1 MKKLISILVIVAM
14 LLASVLAMIPAS
26 AAKVSDTALA
36 TYNVN
41 WKKLYDGG
49 KMISQWWNDLTQN
62 DYSKHFDVTV
72 TTDGK
77 QISSE
82 AKLDSTDPSD
92 VDPEE
97 DIGDVRSYYSTDMFA
112 ITETTY
118 YEYVFEA
125 KNNDKN
131 HGGYAGVI
139 FAYKTTGDYKMP
151 YFMYGAFQNDSD
163 KGAKA
168 DLRLK
173 FGHSD
178 NNREGISNFVNTQV
192 YPEVKPLDDDGN
204 GNHFGRYKV
213 VFDGFTV
220 RFYYYAANDQF
231 VEMFETDNCTLPED
245 AKVCFG
251 VYSRDGTRN
260 VVLRN
265 CVLTAHNYETAAIM
279 NGTLEDKGLLAATI
293 DEALAMIASD
303 KYVATTE
310 DALNTAVEAAKLVLN
325 NAEADANAIAE
336 ATAAFADVD
345 LIEKAT
351 ADDKAALQASLTTAN
366 ALTEQPAT
374 ATPDEWTAF
383 GNAKTAAQTVY
394 DNAEASK
401 ADVENAK
408 AVLDAAYAL
417 ATSAADTTALA
428 AAIDA
433 AKEKVEAGYTKA
445 SWDAFAT
452 KLAAAEG
459 LDANADQDAVDDAED
474 ELVSAMNA
482 LVPAAA
488 NLGALKTA
496 YDAAALI
503 TEKPA
508 TATDPAWTAFTAAR
522 DAANALLTARSD
534 DEDAVA
540 SATAALNGAKNLL
553 AGKINV
559 MGDSDADTQFAGTGN
574 VFYYDYYKY
583 ITTKGYTVGQAFSM
597 SGSDKGDANF
607 MLRLGNNGG
616 GGTASVCDGTK
627 DDGPFSHQL
636 GDIAINDVNYK
647 HAFGYSFKERVTVDS
662 VKFYLPTGTEI
673 TSIDVYGAVR
683 SENGGTTVYGKDADK
698 VFLGRFAVGAAEAG
712 AANIVA
718 GGDLSEAYSV
728 DYIFFAVSGP
738 TSAYKFYEIELFG
751 ILNGADYSALKD
763 AIADANEKVQADY
776 TPDTWTAFAAAL
788 TAANA
793 ANKNALSTQVEINFI
808 VNTLNDAM
816 ASLAANPVDKTA
828 LAASIGA
835 AEALKQADY
844 VSTSWTTLAAPL
856 AAAKAANE
864 STEATQSDVNA
875 AKAALDAAVAALVKR
890 GDKTEL
896 KALIEEYKALKET
909 DWNGNTTAWGMFLKG
924 IEAAEALCEN
934 ADASEADV
942 AGMITDLKDRKA
954 ALQASENN
962 GGAEGDEPTADPE
975 TPGTDAPAGDETDAP
990 ATDAPE
996 TEAPKADETE
1006 AKKGGCGS
1014 SIALSAL
1021 AVIGVVGTALVIK
1034 KKED

>member
-49 KMISQWWNDLTQN
+49 KMKSQWYHDVSQN
-62 DYSKHFDVTV
+62 DYTDWFNVTA
-72 TTDGK
+72 TET
-77 QISSE
+77 QISSA
-82 AKLDSTDPSD
+82 AKDGGET
-92 VDPEE
+92 
-97 DIGDVRSYYSTDMFA
+97 RSYYSTDMFA

-125 KNNDKN
+125 KNNDAN
-131 HGGYAGVI
+131 HTGYAGVV
-139 FAYKTTGDYKMP
+139 FAYGTVNDWTMP
-151 YFMYGAFQNDSD
+151 CFMYGAFQNDSD
-163 KGAKA
+163 GGDCA
-168 DLRLK
+168 DFRLRI
-173 FGHSD
+173 GHHD
-178 NNREGISNFVNTQV
+178 PNRDGITNLVNTQV
-192 YPEVKPLDDDGN
+192 YPEVKPLDDDGD

-213 VFDGFTV
+213 VFDGFRV
-220 RFYYYAANDQF
+220 RFYYYDVNDQF

-496 YDAAALI
+496 YDAANAI

-508 TATDPAWTAFTAAR
+508 TATDAAWTAFTAAR

-559 MGDSDADTQFAGTGN
+559 MGNSNANNQFAGTGN
-574 VFYYDYYKY
+574 VFYYDYHKY
-583 ITTKGYTVGQAFSM
+583 VADKWDGVSAFPNVS
-597 SGSDKGDANF
+597 STGNAGNATY
-607 MLRLGNNGG
+607 MLRLGNIGG
-616 GGTASVCDGTK
+616 SGTASVCDGTK
-627 DDGPFSHQL
+627 DSGSFSHNV
-636 GDIAINDVNYK
+636 GDYSINGTNYK
-647 HAFGYSFKERVTVDS
+647 HAFGYSFKERVTVDN
-662 VKFYLPTGTEI
+662 VKFYLPTTTEI
-673 TSIDVYGAVR
+673 TSIDVYGAVL
-683 SENGGTTVYGKDADK
+683 SENGGTVVYGKDADK

-728 DYIFFAVSGP
+728 DYIFFALSGP

-763 AIADANEKVQADY
+763 AIADANEKVEADY
-776 TPDTWTAFAAAL
+776 TTNTWTAFAEAL

-793 ANKNALSTQVEINFI
+793 VNKNALSTQAEI
-808 VNTLNDAM
+808 DA
-816 ASLAANPVDKTA
+816 AADALTDAIDALAANPVDKTA
-828 LAASIGA
+828 LAASITA

-864 STEATQSDVNA
+864 STEVTQSDVNA

-975 TPGTDAPAGDETDAP
+975 TPGTDAPTGDETDAP

>member
-41 WKKLYDGG
+41 WKNLYDGG
-49 KMISQWWNDLTQN
+49 KMKSQWYHDVSQN
-62 DYSKHFDVTV
+62 DYTDWFNVTA
-72 TTDGK
+72 TET
-77 QISSE
+77 QISSA
-82 AKLDSTDPSD
+82 AKNGGET
-92 VDPEE
+92 
-97 DIGDVRSYYSTDMFA
+97 RSYYSTDMFA

-125 KNNDKN
+125 KNNDAN
-131 HGGYAGVI
+131 HTGYAGVV
-139 FAYKTTGDYKMP
+139 FAYGTVNDWTMP

-163 KGAKA
+163 EGECA
-168 DLRLK
+168 DFRLRI
-173 FGHSD
+173 GHHD
-178 NNREGISNFVNTQV
+178 PNRDGITNFVNTQV
-192 YPEVKPLDDDGN
+192 YPEVKPLDDDGD

-213 VFDGFTV
+213 VFDGFDV
-220 RFYYYAANDQF
+220 SFYYYAANDQF
-231 VEMFETDNCTLPED
+231 VEMFENDNCTLPED
-245 AKVCFG
+245 AKVCVG

-279 NGTLEDKGLLAATI
+279 NGTLATKGNLAAAI
-293 DEALAMIASD
+293 DVALANIASD

-310 DALNTAVEAAKLVLN
+310 NALNNAVEAAKVVLN
-325 NAEADANAIAE
+325 NAEADATAIDE
-336 ATAAFADVD
+336 AIGAIETVT
-345 LIEKAT
+345 LTEKAT
-351 ADDKAALQASLTTAN
+351 ADDKAALQTSLTAAN
-366 ALTEQPAT
+366 ALTEKPAT
-374 ATPDEWTAF
+374 ATDDEWDDFVA
-383 GNAKTAAQTVY
+383 ARTAAQNVH

-401 ADVENAK
+401 ADVAAAK
-408 AVLDAAYAL
+408 AALDDAYAL

-428 AAIDA
+428 TAIA
-433 AKEKVEAGYTKA
+433 TAQTKVEADYTKA
-445 SWDAFAT
+445 SWDAFAA

-459 LDANADQDAVDDAED
+459 LDANADQAAVDTATTDLEDAMD
-474 ELVSAMNA
+474 A
-482 LVPAAA
+482 LVPVAA

-496 YDAAALI
+496 CDAANAI

-508 TATDPAWTAFTAAR
+508 TATDAAWTAFTAAR

-534 DEDAVA
+534 DADAVA

-559 MGDSDADTQFAGTGN
+559 MGDSNANTQFAGNGN
-574 VFYYDYYKY
+574 VFYYDYHKY
-583 ITTKGYTVGQAFSM
+583 VADKWDGVSAFPNVS
-597 SGSDKGDANF
+597 STGNAGNGTY
-607 MLRLGNNGG
+607 MLRLGSINGS
-616 GGTASVCDGTK
+616 GTASVCDGTK
-627 DDGPFSHQL
+627 DSGSFTHNV
-636 GDIAINDVNYK
+636 GDPYSINGNTYK

-662 VKFYLPTGTEI
+662 VKFYLPTTTEI
-673 TSIDVYGAVR
+673 TSIDVYGAVL
-683 SENGGTTVYGKDADK
+683 SENNGAVVYGKDADK
-698 VFLGRFAVGAAEAG
+698 VFLGRFTVGAAEAG
-712 AANIVA
+712 ATYILVEGA
-718 GGDLSEAYSV
+718 LSEAYSV

-738 TSAYKFYEIELFG
+738 SESYKFYEIELFG

-776 TPDTWTAFAAAL
+776 TPDTWTAFAEAL

-793 ANKNALSTQVEINFI
+793 ANKNALSTQAEIDAAADAL
-808 VNTLNDAM
+808 TDAM
-816 ASLAANPVDKTA
+816 AALAINPVDKTA
-828 LAASIGA
+828 LAASITA

-954 ALQASENN
+954 ALKAPENN

-975 TPGTDAPAGDETDAP
+975 TPETDAPADDAETEAPATDAP

-996 TEAPKADETE
+996 KDTE

>member
-36 TYNVN
+36 TYSVN
-41 WKKLYDGG
+41 WKNLYDGG
-49 KMISQWWNDLTQN
+49 KMKSQWYNDLDQN
-62 DYSKHFDVTV
+62 DYTSKFTV
-72 TTDGK
+72 TATET
-77 QISSE
+77 QIASE
-82 AKLDSTDPSD
+82 K
-92 VDPEE
+92 
-97 DIGDVRSYYSTDMFA
+97 IGNGDTRSYYSTDMFA

-131 HGGYAGVI
+131 HTGYAGVI
-139 FAYKTTGDYKMP
+139 FAYKTTGDYQMP

-163 KGAKA
+163 DRNDDGAHETTA
-168 DLRLK
+168 DFRLK
-173 FGHSD
+173 FGHHDD
-178 NNREGISNFVNTQV
+178 NRDGISNFVNTQV
-192 YPEVKPLDDDGN
+192 YPAVKPLDDDGN

-220 RFYYYAANDQF
+220 RFYYYDTNDQF
-231 VEMFETDNCTLPED
+231 VEMFEDDTCTLPSD
-245 AKVCFG
+245 AKVCVG
-251 VYSRDGTRN
+251 VYSRDGNRN
-260 VVLRN
+260 VVLKN

-279 NGTLEDKGLLAATI
+279 NGTLATKGNLAKAI
-293 DEALAMIASD
+293 DAALAKVASD
-303 KYVATTE
+303 VYVADTE
-310 DALNTAVEAAKLVLN
+310 TALTAAVNDAKTVLSNT
-325 NAEADANAIAE
+325 EADATAIGDAIA
-336 ATAAFADVD
+336 A
-345 LIEKAT
+345 IENVTLTLKAT
-351 ADDKAALQASLTTAN
+351 TDDKAALQASLTLAN
-366 ALTEQPAT
+366 ALTEKPAT
-374 ATPDEWTAF
+374 ATTDEWDDFVA
-383 GNAKTAAQTVY
+383 ARSAAQSAY

-401 ADVENAK
+401 TAVAEAK
-408 AVLDAAYAL
+408 AALDDAYAL

-428 AAIDA
+428 AAIATADT
-433 AKEKVEAGYTKA
+433 KVEADYTKA
-445 SWDAFAT
+445 TWDAFAA
-452 KLAAAEG
+452 KLAAAKG
-459 LDANADQDAVDDAED
+459 LDANADQTAVDTAKD
-474 ELVSAMNA
+474 ELEDAMTA
-482 LVPAAA
+482 LVEAAE

-508 TATDPAWTAFTAAR
+508 TATDPAWTTFTAAR
-522 DAANALLTARSD
+522 DAANDLLNARSD

-540 SATAALNGAKNLL
+540 SATAALNGAMNLL

-559 MGDSDADTQFAGTGN
+559 MGNSNADKQFAGNGN

-583 ITTKGYTVGQAFSM
+583 ITTKGYTVGQAFAM
-597 SGSDKGDANF
+597 SGDDKGDSNF
-607 MLRLGNNGG
+607 MLRLGNNSG

-627 DDGPFSHQL
+627 DSGNFNHYL
-636 GDIAINDVNYK
+636 GDFAINGTNYK

-662 VKFYLPTGTEI
+662 VAFYLPTTTEI

-712 AANIVA
+712 AANIVVEGA
-718 GGDLSEAYSV
+718 LSEAYSV

-738 TSAYKFYEIELFG
+738 TEPYKFYEIELFG
-751 ILNGADYSALKD
+751 ILNGADYSALKA
-763 AIADANEKVQADY
+763 AIATANEKVEADY
-776 TPDTWTAFAAAL
+776 TAQTWADFAAAL
-788 TAANA
+788 TAANNV
-793 ANKNALSTQVEINFI
+793 NKTALSTQAE
-808 VNTLNDAM
+808 VNAAAAALTDAID
-816 ASLAANPVDKTA
+816 ALEAKPLDKTA
-828 LAASIGA
+828 LAASISA

-844 VSTSWTTLAAPL
+844 VSTSWATLAAPL

-864 STEATQSDVNA
+864 STEVTQSDVNE
-875 AKAALDAAVAALVKR
+875 AKATLDAAVAALVKR

-924 IEAAEALCEN
+924 IEAAEALCDD
-934 ADASEADV
+934 ADASEADI

-954 ALQASENN
+954 ALKAPTADE
-962 GGAEGDEPTADPE
+962 GAEGDAPS
-975 TPGTDAPAGDETDAP
+975 TDAPADDA
-990 ATDAPE
+990 E
-996 TEAPKADETE
+996 TEAPADDAETEAPADDAETEAPADEETE

-1034 KKED
+1034 KKEN

>member
-41 WKKLYDGG
+41 WTNLAS
-49 KMISQWWNDLTQN
+49 KMESQWYSDIRN
-62 DYSKHFDVTV
+62 DYSNHFDVTI
-72 TTDGK
+72 TDGT

-82 AKLDSTDPSD
+82 AKLDPTDTSD
-92 VDPEE
+92 E
-97 DIGDVRSYYSTDMFA
+97 DKGDTRAYYSTDMFD

-125 KNNDKN
+125 KNNDEN
-131 HGGYAGVI
+131 HTGYAGVI
-139 FAYKTTGDYKMP
+139 FAFNYKPDTADYMP

-163 KGAKA
+163 DGYFA
-168 DLRLK
+168 DFRLQ
-173 FGHSD
+173 FGHHDGEDKWINS
-178 NNREGISNFVNTQV
+178 RE
-192 YPEVKPLDDDGN
+192 YPTVKPLDDDGN

-213 VFDGFTV
+213 VFDGFDV
-220 RFYYYAANDQF
+220 SFYYYDANDQF
-231 VEMFETDNCTLPED
+231 VEMFENDNCTLPED
-245 AKVCFG
+245 AKVCVG

-279 NGTLEDKGLLAATI
+279 NGTLATKGNLAAAI
-293 DEALAMIASD
+293 DVALANIASD

-310 DALNTAVEAAKLVLN
+310 NALNNAVEAAKVVLN
-325 NAEADANAIAE
+325 NAEADATAIDE
-336 ATAAFADVD
+336 AIGAIETVT
-345 LIEKAT
+345 LTEKAT
-351 ADDKAALQASLTTAN
+351 ADDKAALQTSLTAAN
-366 ALTEQPAT
+366 ALTEKPAT
-374 ATPDEWTAF
+374 ATDDEWDDFVA
-383 GNAKTAAQTVY
+383 ARTAAQNVH

-401 ADVENAK
+401 ADVAAAK
-408 AVLDAAYAL
+408 AALDDAYAL

-428 AAIDA
+428 TAIA
-433 AKEKVEAGYTKA
+433 TAQTKVEADYTKA
-445 SWDAFAT
+445 SWDAFAA

-459 LDANADQDAVDDAED
+459 LDANADQAAVDTAKTDLED
-474 ELVSAMNA
+474 AMNA

-496 YDAAALI
+496 CDAANAI

-508 TATDPAWTAFTAAR
+508 TATDAAWTAFTAAR

-534 DEDAVA
+534 DADAVA

-559 MGDSDADTQFAGTGN
+559 MGDSNANTQFAGNGN
-574 VFYYDYYKY
+574 VFYYDYHKY
-583 ITTKGYTVGQAFSM
+583 VADKWDGVSAFPNVS
-597 SGSDKGDANF
+597 STGNAGNGTY
-607 MLRLGNNGG
+607 MLRLGSINGS
-616 GGTASVCDGTK
+616 GTASVCDGTK
-627 DDGPFSHQL
+627 DSGSFTHNV
-636 GDIAINDVNYK
+636 GDPYSINGNTYK

-662 VKFYLPTGTEI
+662 VKFYLPTTTEI
-673 TSIDVYGAVR
+673 TSIDVYGAVL
-683 SENGGTTVYGKDADK
+683 SENNGAVVYGKDADK
-698 VFLGRFAVGAAEAG
+698 VFLGRFTVGAAEAG
-712 AANIVA
+712 ATYILVEGA
-718 GGDLSEAYSV
+718 LSEAYSV

-738 TSAYKFYEIELFG
+738 SESYKFYEIELFG

-776 TPDTWTAFAAAL
+776 TPDTWTAFAEAL

-793 ANKNALSTQVEINFI
+793 VNKNALSTQAEIDFI
-808 VNTLNDAM
+808 ADVLNDAM
-816 ASLAANPVDKTA
+816 AALAINPVDKTA
-828 LAASIGA
+828 LAASITA

-954 ALQASENN
+954 ALKAPENN
-962 GGAEGDEPTADPE
+962 GGAEGDEPTVDPE
-975 TPGTDAPAGDETDAP
+975 TPETDAPAGDETDAP

-996 TEAPKADETE
+996 TEAPEKDTE

>member
-1 MKKLISILVIVAM
+1 
-14 LLASVLAMIPAS
+14 
-26 AAKVSDTALA
+26 
-36 TYNVN
+36 
-41 WKKLYDGG
+41 
-49 KMISQWWNDLTQN
+49 
-62 DYSKHFDVTV
+62 
-72 TTDGK
+72 
-77 QISSE
+77 
-82 AKLDSTDPSD
+82 
-92 VDPEE
+92 
-97 DIGDVRSYYSTDMFA
+97 
-112 ITETTY
+112 
-118 YEYVFEA
+118 
-125 KNNDKN
+125 
-131 HGGYAGVI
+131 
-139 FAYKTTGDYKMP
+139 
-151 YFMYGAFQNDSD
+151 
-163 KGAKA
+163 
-168 DLRLK
+168 
-173 FGHSD
+173 
-178 NNREGISNFVNTQV
+178 
-192 YPEVKPLDDDGN
+192 
-204 GNHFGRYKV
+204 
-213 VFDGFTV
+213 
-220 RFYYYAANDQF
+220 
-231 VEMFETDNCTLPED
+231 
-245 AKVCFG
+245 
-251 VYSRDGTRN
+251 
-260 VVLRN
+260 
-265 CVLTAHNYETAAIM
+265 M
-279 NGTLEDKGLLAATI
+279 NGTLEDKGLLAATV

-310 DALNTAVEAAKLVLN
+310 NALNTAVEAAKVVLN

-336 ATAAFADVD
+336 ATAAFAEVD

-374 ATPDEWTAF
+374 ATNDEWTAF
-383 GNAKTAAQTVY
+383 ESAKTAAQNAY

-401 ADVENAK
+401 ADVDNAK

-428 AAIDA
+428 AAIA
-433 AKEKVEAGYTKA
+433 TAQTKVEADYTKA
-445 SWDAFAT
+445 SWDAFAA

-459 LDANADQDAVDDAED
+459 LDANADQAAVDTAKTDLED
-474 ELVSAMNA
+474 AMNA

-496 YDAAALI
+496 CDAANAI

-508 TATDPAWTAFTAAR
+508 TATDAAWTAFTAAR

-559 MGDSDADTQFAGTGN
+559 MGNSDANTQFAGNGN
-574 VFYYDYYKY
+574 VFYYDYHKY
-583 ITTKGYTVGQAFSM
+583 VADKWDGVSAFPNVNST
-597 SGSDKGDANF
+597 GNAGNGTY
-607 MLRLGNNGG
+607 MLRLGNIGG
-616 GGTASVCDGTK
+616 SGTASVCDGTK
-627 DDGPFSHQL
+627 DSGGFSHQL
-636 GDIAINDVNYK
+636 GDYSINGTNYK

-662 VKFYLPTGTEI
+662 VKFYLPTTTEI

-776 TPDTWTAFAAAL
+776 TTETWNAFAAAL

-793 ANKNALSTQVEINFI
+793 ANKNALSTQAEINSI
-808 VNTLNDAM
+808 VATLNDAM
-816 ASLAANPVDKTA
+816 AALAINPVDKTA
-828 LAASIGA
+828 LAASITA

-864 STEATQSDVNA
+864 STAVTQSDVNA

-954 ALQASENN
+954 ALKAPENN

-975 TPGTDAPAGDETDAP
+975 TSETDAPAGDETDAP
-990 ATDAPE
+990 ATDAPA
-996 TEAPKADETE
+996 TDAPEKDTE

>member
-14 LLASVLAMIPAS
+14 MLASVLAMIPAS

-41 WKKLYDGG
+41 WANLAS
-49 KMISQWWNDLTQN
+49 KMESQWYSDIRN
-62 DYSKHFDVTV
+62 DYSNHFDVTV
-72 TTDGK
+72 TET

-82 AKLDSTDPSD
+82 AKLDPTDTSD
-92 VDPEE
+92 E
-97 DIGDVRSYYSTDMFA
+97 DIGDTRAYYSTDMFD

-139 FAYKTTGDYKMP
+139 FAFNYKPDTSDYMP

-163 KGAKA
+163 DGAKA
-168 DLRLK
+168 DFRLQ
-173 FGHSD
+173 FGHHDGEDKWINS
-178 NNREGISNFVNTQV
+178 RE
-192 YPEVKPLDDDGN
+192 YPVVKPIDDDGN

-213 VFDGFTV
+213 VFDGFDV
-220 RFYYYAANDQF
+220 SFYYYDANDQF
-231 VEMFETDNCTLPED
+231 VEMFKDDNCTLPSD
-245 AKVCFG
+245 AKVCVG
-251 VYSRDGTRN
+251 VYSRDGDRN
-260 VVLRN
+260 VVLKN

-279 NGTLEDKGLLAATI
+279 NGTTATKGNLAKAI
-293 DEALAMIASD
+293 DLALDRIASD
-303 KYVATTE
+303 VYVADTE
-310 DALNTAVEAAKLVLN
+310 TALN
-325 NAEADANAIAE
+325 NAADAAKIVLSNTEADATAIGDAIA
-336 ATAAFADVD
+336 A
-345 LIEKAT
+345 IENVTLTLKAT
-351 ADDKAALQASLTTAN
+351 TDDKAALQASLTLAN

-374 ATPDEWTAF
+374 ATTDEWNDFVA
-383 GNAKTAAQTVY
+383 ARSAAQSAY

-401 ADVENAK
+401 ADVAAAK
-408 AVLDAAYAL
+408 AALDDAYAL

-428 AAIDA
+428 AAIATADT
-433 AKEKVEAGYTKA
+433 KVEADYTKA
-445 SWDAFAT
+445 TWDVFAA
-452 KLAAAEG
+452 KLAAAKG
-459 LDANADQDAVDDAED
+459 LDANADQTAVDTAKD
-474 ELVSAMNA
+474 ELEDAMTA
-482 LVPAAA
+482 LVPAAE

-496 YDAAALI
+496 CDAAALI

-522 DAANALLTARSD
+522 DAANALLNARSD

-559 MGDSDADTQFAGTGN
+559 MGNSDANTQFAGNGN
-574 VFYYDYYKY
+574 VFYYDYHKY
-583 ITTKGYTVGQAFSM
+583 VADKWDGVSAFPNVS
-597 SGSDKGDANF
+597 STGNAGNGTY
-607 MLRLGNNGG
+607 MLRLGSINGS
-616 GGTASVCDGTK
+616 GTASVCDGTK
-627 DDGPFSHQL
+627 DSGSFTHNV
-636 GDIAINDVNYK
+636 GDVAINGTNYK

-662 VKFYLPTGTEI
+662 VKFYLPTTTEI
-673 TSIDVYGAVR
+673 TSIDVYGAVL

-712 AANIVA
+712 AANIVVEGA
-718 GGDLSEAYSV
+718 LSEAYSV

-738 TSAYKFYEIELFG
+738 SDSYKVYEIELFG
-751 ILNGADYSALKD
+751 ILNGADYSALKA
-763 AIADANEKVQADY
+763 AIATANEKVEADY
-776 TPDTWTAFAAAL
+776 TAQTWADFAAAL
-788 TAANA
+788 TAANNV
-793 ANKNALSTQVEINFI
+793 NKNALSTQAEINAAAAA
-808 VNTLNDAM
+808 LADAID
-816 ASLAANPVDKTA
+816 ALEAKPLDKTA
-828 LAASIGA
+828 LAASIAA

-844 VSTSWTTLAAPL
+844 VSTSWATLAAPL

-864 STEATQSDVNA
+864 STEITQSEINTK
-875 AKAALDAAVAALVKR
+875 KADLDAAVAALVKR

-896 KALIEEYKALKET
+896 KALIEEYKALKEA

-924 IEAAEALCEN
+924 IEAAEALCDD
-934 ADASEADV
+934 ADASEADI

-954 ALQASENN
+954 ALQASKGNE
-962 GGAEGDEPTADPE
+962 GAEGDAPT
-975 TPGTDAPAGDETDAP
+975 TDAPADDAETEAP
-990 ATDAPE
+990 AGDAETEAPADDAETEAPDDDE
-996 TEAPKADETE
+996 TEAPK
-1006 AKKGGCGS
+1006 KGCGS

>member
-49 KMISQWWNDLTQN
+49 KMKSQWYHDVSQN
-62 DYSKHFDVTV
+62 DYTDWFDVTA
-72 TTDGK
+72 TET

-82 AKLDSTDPSD
+82 AKNGGET
-92 VDPEE
+92 
-97 DIGDVRSYYSTDMFA
+97 RSYYSTDMFA

-125 KNNDKN
+125 KNNDAN
-131 HGGYAGVI
+131 HTGYAGVV
-139 FAYKTTGDYKMP
+139 FAYGTVNDWTMP
-151 YFMYGAFQNDSD
+151 CFMYGAFQNDSD
-163 KGAKA
+163 GGECA
-168 DLRLK
+168 DFRLRI
-173 FGHSD
+173 GHQD
-178 NNREGISNFVNTQV
+178 PNRDGITNLVNTQV
-192 YPEVKPLDDDGN
+192 FPAVKPIDDDGD

-213 VFDGFTV
+213 VFDGFRV
-220 RFYYYAANDQF
+220 RFYYYDANDQF
-231 VEMFETDNCTLPED
+231 VEMFENDNCTLPED
-245 AKVCFG
+245 AKVCVG

-279 NGTLEDKGLLAATI
+279 NGTLATKGNLAAAI
-293 DEALAMIASD
+293 DAALANIASD

-310 DALNTAVEAAKLVLN
+310 EALNTAVEAAKTVLN
-325 NAEADANAIAE
+325 NTEADATAIAD
-336 ATAAFADVD
+336 AKTAIDNVT
-345 LIEKAT
+345 LTLKAT
-351 ADDKAALQASLTTAN
+351 ADDKAALQTSLTAAN

-374 ATPDEWTAF
+374 ATNDEWDDFVA
-383 GNAKTAAQTVY
+383 ARTAAQNVH

-401 ADVENAK
+401 ADVAAAK
-408 AVLDAAYAL
+408 AALDDAYAL

-428 AAIDA
+428 AAIA
-433 AKEKVEAGYTKA
+433 AANEKVEADYTKA
-445 SWDAFAT
+445 TWDAFAA

-459 LDANADQDAVDDAED
+459 LDANADQAAVDTAKTDLEN
-474 ELVSAMNA
+474 AMNA

-496 YDAAALI
+496 CDAANAI

-534 DEDAVA
+534 DADAVA

-559 MGDSDADTQFAGTGN
+559 MGNSNANNQFAGTGN

-597 SGSDKGDANF
+597 SGSDKGDKNF
-607 MLRLGNNGG
+607 MLRLGNIDGS
-616 GGTASVCDGTK
+616 GTASVCDGTK
-627 DDGPFSHQL
+627 DSGGFTHHV
-636 GDIAINDVNYK
+636 GDYSINGTNYK

-662 VKFYLPTGTEI
+662 VKFYLPTTTEI
-673 TSIDVYGAVR
+673 TSIDVYGAVL
-683 SENGGTTVYGKDADK
+683 SENGGTVVYGKEADK

-738 TSAYKFYEIELFG
+738 SGTYKFYEIELFG

-776 TPDTWTAFAAAL
+776 TTDTWTAFAEAL

-793 ANKNALSTQVEINFI
+793 VNKNALSTQVEIDAAADAL
-808 VNTLNDAM
+808 TDAM
-816 ASLAANPVDKTA
+816 AALAANPVDKTA
-828 LAASIGA
+828 LAASITA

-844 VSTSWTTLAAPL
+844 VSTSWATLAAPL
-856 AAAKAANE
+856 ADAKAANE
-864 STEATQSDVNA
+864 STEVTQSDVNA
-875 AKAALDAAVAALVKR
+875 AKADLDAAVAALVKR

-954 ALQASENN
+954 ALKAPENN
-962 GGAEGDEPTADPE
+962 GGAEGDEPTADPDA
-975 TPGTDAPAGDETDAP
+975 PATDDPAGDETDAP

-996 TEAPKADETE
+996 TDAPAGDETE